1 MSYLIC
7 MWEWSRTYFFGIV
20 GGQGIPPTVIKKSFH
35 YFLLDTSCQIFG
47 ISCINFFLFNNLAS
61 LPIQKVLP
69 NLNKNSLPEII
80 FLFYANIFCSTYTV
94 NVLTI
99 KTTGTGNCR
108 GPAGKICTIY
118 GKGL

>member
-1 MSYLIC
+1 MDPESK
-7 MWEWSRTYFFGIV
+7 EYFKQINRELSEKNLPRIKGY
-20 GGQGIPPTVIKKSFH
+20 GSNPP
-35 YFLLDTSCQIFG
+35 Q
-47 ISCINFFLFNNLAS
+47 FLFCRSFAAFIETDL
-61 LPIQKVLP
+61 I
-69 NLNKNSLPEII
+69 KNGAARHALDIYDKTFFRENYCVDKI
-80 FLFYANIFCSTYTV
+80 LFTYPTKLHTA

>member
-1 MSYLIC
+1 MVP
-7 MWEWSRTYFFGIV
+7 SRIHSLKDFYQKIANLV
-20 GGQGIPPTVIKKSFH
+20 K
-35 YFLLDTSCQIFG
+35 D
-47 ISCINFFLFNNLAS
+47 IN
-61 LPIQKVLP
+61 IQCGPSMTTL
-69 NLNKNSLPEII
+69 
-80 FLFYANIFCSTYTV
+80 YTA